1 MGFALVSAPKILR
14 PEEPDGFGILLKNLQ
29 EFHCRRLLLWQTS
42 DRRSW
47 HKYQWKWYMPN
58 LILSCS
64 ILSLVFSNFSSPKSV
79 STLLTLC
86 CCNYHFRW
94 QYFWFLL
101 WWRWCVVSELYQRR
115 LHQLDKAIIGGH
127 SQTTLTH
134 FWPFLT
140 PHPPL
145 VDNGW
150 HLPTP
155 PHCQRWQVIS
165 SPPS

>member
-1 MGFALVSAPKILR
+1 MGKHLGSRKWGLHLYLPKILR
-14 PEEPDGFGILLKNLQ
+14 PEEPDGFGILLTNLQ

-47 HKYQWKWYMPN
+47 HKYQWKWNMFT
-58 LILSCS
+58 LSCS
-64 ILSLVFSNFSSPKSV
+64 ILPLVFSNFSSPKSRYII
-79 STLLTLC
+79 LLTLC

-127 SQTTLTH
+127 SQTTLTDC
-134 FWPFLT
+134 WPFLT
-140 PHPPL
+140 
-145 VDNGW
+145 
-150 HLPTP
+150 T
-155 PHCQRWQVIS
+155 
-165 SPPS
+165 